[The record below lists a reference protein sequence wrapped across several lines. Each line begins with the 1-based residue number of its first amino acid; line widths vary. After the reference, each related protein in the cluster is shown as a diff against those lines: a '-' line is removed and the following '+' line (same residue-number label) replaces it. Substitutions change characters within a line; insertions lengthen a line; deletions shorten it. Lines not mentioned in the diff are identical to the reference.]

1 MTSSNARDKSL
12 QAVARAAA
20 HGLTYVHG
28 IGQRR
33 VSPSP
38 SAVAALSAFE
48 EPVPEFGM
56 EPVDVIDMLDALAS
70 PATTATTGGR
80 FFGLVVGGSVP
91 SSMGAAVLAA
101 TWDQVAILEATAPS
115 AVTLERIA
123 AKWVLDLL
131 GLPARSSVGFTTGSS
146 VANLTCLA
154 AARNAQ
160 YLKLGVSLPEVG
172 LASAPPLRIVVSE
185 QSHITL
191 HKALGLLGFGERQIT
206 RVPCDAE
213 GRMRADAL
221 PQLGVNTVLCLQAG
235 NVNSGASDPFDEII
249 PRAKAADAWVHVDGA
264 FGLWAAASPA
274 KQRQVKGVELADS
287 WAVDAHK
294 WLNTPYDCG
303 LAICCDPQAVHAVM
317 TTQAPYLVSGQ
328 HASPKDM
335 VPEFSRRA
343 RGVEVWAAIKEMGR
357 DGIAALI
364 DRCCDHSQRLADGL
378 RLIGYDVLNDVVLN
392 QVVASI
398 GTPEQLSRIVACVQA
413 EGECWFGSTVWQGRH
428 ALRLSVASWATT
440 TEDIE
445 RTLAAIHRATSAVMQ
460 SPSAP

>member
-1 MTSSNARDKSL
+1 M
-12 QAVARAAA
+12 
-20 HGLTYVHG
+20 
-28 IGQRR
+28 
-33 VSPSP
+33 
-38 SAVAALSAFE
+38 
-48 EPVPEFGM
+48 
-56 EPVDVIDMLDALAS
+56 
-70 PATTATTGGR
+70 
-80 FFGLVVGGSVP
+80 
-91 SSMGAAVLAA
+91 
-101 TWDQVAILEATAPS
+101 
-115 AVTLERIA
+115 
-123 AKWVLDLL
+123 
-131 GLPARSSVGFTTGSS
+131 
-146 VANLTCLA
+146 
-154 AARNAQ
+154 
-160 YLKLGVSLPEVG
+160 
-172 LASAPPLRIVVSE
+172 
-185 QSHITL
+185 
-191 HKALGLLGFGERQIT
+191 
-206 RVPCDAE
+206 
-213 GRMRADAL
+213 
-221 PQLGVNTVLCLQAG
+221 LCLQAG